1 MRQFFYYSFPFFYTF
16 FWLNLKFCLLSSS
29 LLIRS
34 VTLQLNPSMTLIQ
47 PQATQAPAVRWSSC
61 EMRVMAKLE
70 EFVREYLR
78 PPLRNKKI
86 QSNSIK
92 LPHLTSAVHRS
103 LSDPLKMGSFQ
114 QSKRSDNKRCTVE
127 VRWGIVIEK
136 KYVNIPIQTVIIS
149 PWLLK
154 RF

>member
-1 MRQFFYYSFPFFYTF
+1 
-16 FWLNLKFCLLSSS
+16 
-29 LLIRS
+29 
-34 VTLQLNPSMTLIQ
+34 
-47 PQATQAPAVRWSSC
+47 
-61 EMRVMAKLE
+61 MAKLE
-70 EFVREYLR
+70 EFVWEYLR
-78 PPLRNKKI
+78 PLLRIKKT

-92 LPHLTSAVHRS
+92 LPHLTSVVHCS

-149 PWLLK
+149 PRLLK